1 MSPLQPPYL
10 AYVGCLHMSTATAPI
25 PWTPSLEATAESASA
40 THVGRVRARNE
51 DALLVTPRLLAVA
64 DGMGGANAGDA
75 ASRVAIETLRAV
87 AAVAD
92 PAAALSGAVTAANG
106 AVHALSATS
115 PELDGMGT
123 TVTAA
128 ALADGNLTVAHVGD
142 SRLYRLRHDHLE
154 RLTDDHTLAAAV
166 PGIAEQY
173 SHVLLRAVGPGED
186 VEIDVDVHPVESGDR
201 YLICSDGLTNHVADA
216 EIAGALAA
224 DRPLAEIA
232 AGLVDVALARGGN
245 DNVTVVLFAV
255 R

>member
-1 MSPLQPPYL
+1 MS
-10 AYVGCLHMSTATAPI
+10 AATAPI
-25 PWTPSLEATAESASA
+25 PWSPSLEATAESASA

-75 ASRVAIETLRAV
+75 ASRVTIETLRAV

-92 PAAALSGAVTAANG
+92 PGAALSGAVTAANG
-106 AVHALSATS
+106 AVHKLGAAS
-115 PELDGMGT
+115 PELEGMGT

-128 ALADGNLTVAHVGD
+128 ALGEGTLTVAHVGD
-142 SRLYRLRHDHLE
+142 SRLYRLRHDLLE
-154 RLTDDHTLAAAV
+154 RLTRDHTLAEAV
-166 PGIAEQY
+166 PGVAESY
-173 SHVLLRAVGPGED
+173 SHVLLRAVGPRATVEAD
-186 VEIDVDVHPVESGDR
+186 VESHPVEPGDR

-224 DRPLAEIA
+224 ARPLAEIA
-232 AGLVDVALARGGN
+232 AGLVDVALARGGS
-245 DNVTVVLFAV
+245 DNVTVVLFGV

>member
-1 MSPLQPPYL
+1 MS
-10 AYVGCLHMSTATAPI
+10 AATAPI
-25 PWTPSLEATAESASA
+25 PWTPSLEATAESTSA

-92 PAAALSGAVTAANG
+92 PGAALPGAIAAANG
-106 AVHALSATS
+106 AIHALSATS
-115 PELDGMGT
+115 HDLAGMGT
-123 TVTAA
+123 T
-128 ALADGNLTVAHVGD
+128 LTVAALGDGRLTVGHVGD
-142 SRLYRLRHDHLE
+142 SRLYRLRDDLLE
-154 RLTDDHTLAAAV
+154 RLTRDHTLAAEV
-166 PGIAEQY
+166 PGIAAAYE
-173 SHVLLRAVGPGED
+173 HVLMRAVGPGAEVEAD
-186 VEIDVDVHPVESGDR
+186 VESYPVESGDR

-245 DNVTVVLFAV
+245 DNITVVLFAL